1 MVTIIILIILLIL
14 ALIFVPFSRA
24 IVKDKL
30 ELAETPINKKFE
42 ILINR
47 INDGLLDGRGEAVL
61 FDDDARL
68 MNLFSED
75 MSNYLIQFYYSTG
88 TLTITLN
95 YKYFQN
101 ELVRKEQY
109 HGLRN
114 ISIYQQ
120 KDIANQFLEMC
131 NREIRAHQQKVGYV
145 DVANMSGVPDFGTSE
160 SDPTSI
166 LSGVY
171 ENLSVGQKKSVVN
184 LMFLIGRSAG
194 DNDEKIKNT
203 TAFSQEVLTLNVR
216 PEECLQQYST
226 YGEEFIF
233 YDLKPIERSVL
244 DMIVL
249 ACFQMVGEM
258 NMEHPNQIDPKM
270 EQCFFES
277 FAKLGYTVND
287 IEELL
292 QKMMAM
298 QQYFFGK

>member
-75 MSNYLIQFYYSTG
+75 KSNYLIQFYYSTG

-131 NREIRAHQQKVGYV
+131 NRE
-145 DVANMSGVPDFGTSE
+145 SE
-160 SDPTSI
+160 PISR
-166 LSGVY
+166 
-171 ENLSVGQKKSVVN
+171 KSAM
-184 LMFLIGRSAG
+184 LM
-194 DNDEKIKNT
+194 
-203 TAFSQEVLTLNVR
+203 
-216 PEECLQQYST
+216 
-226 YGEEFIF
+226 
-233 YDLKPIERSVL
+233 
-244 DMIVL
+244 
-249 ACFQMVGEM
+249 
-258 NMEHPNQIDPKM
+258 
-270 EQCFFES
+270 
-277 FAKLGYTVND
+277 
-287 IEELL
+287 
-292 QKMMAM
+292 
-298 QQYFFGK
+298 